1 MLALPA
7 AHTAQTP
14 PPASVAEAVIKVADT
29 VCRPAADTQTP
40 PANFAA
46 AAGYTREAAQPANLP
61 VGTSALATWRAPS
74 PQGRLYVMSGLFPE
88 STTPGSCLV
97 ALYDA
102 TADGPVPALE
112 DTIRYGIRSG
122 HAKARNVT
130 AMPAYGHGGQL
141 GLEPGEIDALVLY
154 VASLS
159 GDTVDPA
166 ARRRGHALYAGRAN
180 CVECHSADGT
190 GNADWGA
197 PDLTLTDD
205 GAWIYGRDRARLR
218 RTIAGGRAGR
228 CPAWIGTLDA
238 ATIHALALW
247 LRSGQAQPAS

>member
-1 MLALPA
+1 MPVSVRRAAARLLCPVLMLASGVA
-7 AHTAQTP
+7 AQAGGDDAP
-14 PPASVAEAVIKVADT
+14 PVPSAAEL
-29 VCRPAADTQTP
+29 
-40 PANFAA
+40 A
-46 AAGYTREAAQPANLP
+46 AAG
-61 VGTSALATWRAPS
+61 ALARPAFSAHCSACHGADGRGIRALGAPN
-74 PQGRLYVMSGLFPE
+74 
-88 STTPGSCLV
+88 LV
-97 ALYDA
+97 DAHWVWDDA

-122 HAKARNVT
+122 HAKARSVT

-205 GAWIYGRDRARLR
+205 GAWIYGRDRASLR
-218 RTIAGGRAGR
+218 RTIAEGRAGR

-247 LRSGQAQPAS
+247 LRSGQARPAP